1 MALSGRD
8 NASVATACDMTNFL
22 AFRCCAHVAAL
33 CIATLAT
40 SACLATGGPTGT
52 TSYPDG
58 LTRVLFIGNSFT
70 YVEDVP
76 SMLEAIARQDG
87 DTTFRT
93 TTVAFA
99 NAALEDHWHEGS
111 ARRVLERSKWEY
123 VVMQQG
129 PSSLP
134 ASQQHLAYWTQ
145 QFTPLIRGADA
156 EPVLYQVW
164 PHISRPQDF
173 PAVRQSY
180 AGAAAAVDGVLA
192 PAGAAWYL
200 YLTTTNAVPLYAADG
215 LHASRMG
222 AYLAALVLYAS
233 VRSVNPESLPDTIPG
248 APAIAASA
256 VRALQAAAAQTV
268 APLSI
273 RAAGKR

>member
-1 MALSGRD
+1 
-8 NASVATACDMTNFL
+8 MTNLFAFQSGVRVAIVCL
-22 AFRCCAHVAAL
+22 AAVAV
-33 CIATLAT
+33 
-40 SACLATGGPTGT
+40 SACLTTGGPTGIT
-52 TSYPDG
+52 TYPDG

-76 SMLEAIARQDG
+76 GMLVAIARQDG

-93 TTVAFA
+93 TTIAFA
-99 NAALEDHWHEGS
+99 DAALEDHWHEGS
-111 ARRVLERSKWEY
+111 ARQALERSKWEY

-134 ASQQHLAYWTQ
+134 ASQQHLSYWTQ
-145 QFTPLIRGADA
+145 QFTPLIRSANA
-156 EPVLYQVW
+156 KPVLYQVW

-180 AGAAAAVDGVLA
+180 AGAAAAVSGVLA
-192 PAGAAWYL
+192 PAGAAWHV
-200 YLTTTNAVPLYAADG
+200 YLTTTNAVPLYASDG
-215 LHASRMG
+215 LHASKQG
-222 AYLAALVLYAS
+222 AYLASLVIYAS

-268 APLSI
+268 APLSSG
-273 RAAGKR
+273 AALRRDR